1 MSKSISIIHDSHKQ
15 FDGCTHIYSMRYW
28 YKGTKENI
36 PEKMKKKR
44 TTENKKQK
52 HHKPK

>member
-1 MSKSISIIHDSHKQ
+1 MIRINSSM
-15 FDGCTHIYSMRYW
+15 GAHIYSMRYW
-28 YKGTKENI
+28 YKGTKEII